1 MTGGCQIRENDLF
14 ARLENGNGSNVLF
27 WQGKSNVIYG
37 SAELKYDYKDV
48 FDLALKATYYKWD
61 WDEVN
66 FLEGNEERMLLALK
80 PEMEF
85 NVQVGYKPI
94 QGLRVNVGYEYV
106 KRCEDI
112 YDPISN
118 LYVGADYTLMKNL
131 GVFAKVNNLLNKEYV
146 RADAYPVQKL
156 SFLAGVS
163 LQF

>member
-1 MTGGCQIRENDLF
+1 
-14 ARLENGNGSNVLF
+14 
-27 WQGKSNVIYG
+27 
-37 SAELKYDYKDV
+37 
-48 FDLALKATYYKWD
+48 
-61 WDEVN
+61 
-66 FLEGNEERMLLALK
+66 
-80 PEMEF
+80 MEF

-94 QGLRVNVGYEYV
+94 QGLRVNAGYEYV

-146 RADAYPVQKL
+146 RADAYPAQKL